1 MPNKNQTNFVFSM
14 SDSAERVEADYLID
28 YLDYAPEMQCKF
40 PSSEK
45 IDCLF

>member
-1 MPNKNQTNFVFSM
+1 M

-28 YLDYAPEMQCKF
+28 YLDYAPEMQCNF
-40 PSSEK
+40 HRQEK